1 MWAYHEATKSS
12 TLSVEDCR
20 RECQIIDYAR
30 RRTGNEFLDTGST
43 PVYSITC
50 NASEGGIA
58 YADAFE
64 RSSTFHAAA
73 SFFVL
78 RRDPFTGGF
87 LNAYLRNAENARF
100 C

>member
-1 MWAYHEATKSS
+1 MW
-12 TLSVEDCR
+12 EDSLVP
-20 RECQIIDYAR
+20 I
-30 RRTGNEFLDTGST
+30 
-43 PVYSITC
+43 C
-50 NASEGGIA
+50 NASEGGIAYADAFERSSIFHAAASFFVLRRNPPVGGFLSA

-87 LNAYLRNAENARF
+87 LSAYL
-100 C
+100 

>member
-1 MWAYHEATKSS
+1 M
-12 TLSVEDCR
+12 L
-20 RECQIIDYAR
+20 
-30 RRTGNEFLDTGST
+30 
-43 PVYSITC
+43 TC

-87 LNAYLRNAENARF
+87 LNAGAHHREAILMCALSFLRESF
-100 C
+100 LHLITEQ